1 MSLSFSCSRA
11 AATLLLALG
20 LFLARPALAQP
31 CCGEITQ
38 AGMRLAFLLDHSGVE
53 HLWLPHT
60 HIAWLT
66 GEPDPARPGVSPTAS
81 HCSAFA
87 AAMAD
92 RVGIYLLRPPAHGQE
107 LLANA
112 QFRWLMDQGAAR
124 GWRQVDA
131 REAEALANRGFFVVG
146 VYGNPDPRRP
156 GHIAV
161 IRPSLKSLA
170 RLEAEGPQEAQ
181 AGAHNFA
188 SVAVARGFA
197 DHPGAW
203 KPDATGGTRF
213 FAHAVDWTEVPK

>member
-1 MSLSFSCSRA
+1 MSLYFSSSRA
-11 AATLLLALG
+11 AATVIFALG
-20 LFLARPALAQP
+20 LIVARTALAQP
-31 CCGEITQ
+31 CCGEITH

-66 GEPDPARPGVSPTAS
+66 GEPDPARPGTSATAS

-112 QFRWLMDQGAAR
+112 QFRWLMDQGAAQ
-124 GWRQVDA
+124 GWRRVDA
-131 REAEALANRGFFVVG
+131 REAQALANQGFFVVG
-146 VYGNPDPRRP
+146 VYQNPDPHRP

-181 AGAHNFA
+181 AGVRNFT
-188 SVAVARGFA
+188 SIPVARGFA

-203 KPDATGGTRF
+203 EPDGTGAIRF
-213 FAHAVDWTEVPK
+213 FAQAVNWTTAPK